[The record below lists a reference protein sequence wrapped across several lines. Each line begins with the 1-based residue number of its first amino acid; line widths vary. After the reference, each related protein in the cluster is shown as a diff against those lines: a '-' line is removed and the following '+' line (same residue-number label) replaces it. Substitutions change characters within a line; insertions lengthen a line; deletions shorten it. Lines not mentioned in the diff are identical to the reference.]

1 MTILRLALFADVCR
15 FDQGEGCIY
24 NTTHHREI
32 KFDGTDRFAIIL
44 PTEAF
49 TEGDGYSTYSDETST
64 IKASKE
70 LSNSRILHRI
80 IDAEGTTYARIDAEF
95 GEQYLHSF
103 IDKIKVI

>member
-1 MTILRLALFADVCR
+1 MTVLKLALFADVCS

-24 NTTHHREI
+24 DTAHHREI
-32 KFDGTDRFAIIL
+32 KFDGTDRYAIIL

-49 TEGDGYSTYSDETST
+49 TEGDGYNTYSDETST

-80 IDAEGTTYARIDAEF
+80 VDTDGTTYARIDAEL
-95 GEQYLHSF
+95 GEQYLHNF
-103 IDKIKVI
+103 IDKVKTI